1 MVPDIRFPLARLKWQ
16 KQSHVN
22 YFGTAIKDC
31 RWLPR
36 RLPAQRLGRLPLTIT
51 AGAGRE
57 PNCLT
62 AVFLCY
68 SPRGVGR
75 MPVKVPG
82 RAGRQRLLDR
92 KSVGE
97 GKDGAG

>member
-75 MPVKVPG
+75 M
-82 RAGRQRLLDR
+82 RSEERR
-92 KSVGE
+92 VGQE
-97 GKDGAG
+97 GVRTCCARGWPYQ